1 MTAPLNSVAKTDTI
15 NVTPVNDAPVTT
27 AGGTLNYTENQAA
40 TVIDSSVTVTDVDNA
55 NMASATVAIGTG
67 FATGQDVLD
76 ANVTGT
82 TIGKSYNA
90 ATGVLTL
97 TGSDTKAHYQQVLD
111 SVTYFN
117 SSDNPSGA
125 ARTVNYTVN
134 DGAVNS
140 NTSTA
145 TVNVTPVNDAPVVT
159 IGATTAFSEPA
170 NGTPAANS
178 GPAAIAPSL
187 TVSDVDSA
195 NLTQATFVLNNLKP
209 SATRFRC
216 RAMPAPAATSAA
228 FTSPSPAPRPPRLSP
243 LPAPIPLRTTM
254 PCWIWFSST
263 TPAKI
268 LDTTARSYTV
278 TAVDD
283 GTGTNTGSASTTETV
298 TAVNDAPVNTVPGRT
313 GRHLFADRDR
323 HHRPVGLGRRQRR
336 RRDDGARVAHGT
348 LNVSSTVGG
357 AALADVTNNGTTAV
371 TLTGTAEQ
379 IATTL
384 AASNGVVYTS
394 GASPA
399 PTC

>member
-1 MTAPLNSVAKTDTI
+1 M
-15 NVTPVNDAPVTT
+15 
-27 AGGTLNYTENQAA
+27 
-40 TVIDSSVTVTDVDNA
+40 IDSSVTVTDVDNA
-55 NMASATVAIGTG
+55 NMASATVSIGTG

-117 SSDNPSGA
+117 SSENPSGA
-125 ARTVNYTVN
+125 DAHRQLHRQRRH
-134 DGAVNS
+134 GEQQHR
-140 NTSTA
+140 TA

-178 GPAAIAPSL
+178 VPVTIAPSL

-209 SATRFRC
+209 SDALSVSGHAGASGDIGSIHFAITSTATTETVTLTGTDTVAHYNAVLDLVQFNN
-216 RAMPAPAATSAA
+216 TSEN
-228 FTSPSPAPRPPRLSP
+228 P
-243 LPAPIPLRTTM
+243 
-254 PCWIWFSST
+254 
-263 TPAKI
+263 
-268 LDTTARSYTV
+268 DTTARSYTV

-298 TAVNDAPVNTVPGRT
+298 TAVNDAPVNTVP
-313 GRHLFADRDR
+313 
-323 HHRPVGLGRRQRR
+323 V
-336 RRDDGARVAHGT
+336 
-348 LNVSSTVGG
+348 
-357 AALADVTNNGTTAV
+357 
-371 TLTGTAEQ
+371 
-379 IATTL
+379 
-384 AASNGVVYTS
+384 
-394 GASPA
+394 
-399 PTC
+399 